1 MSKTTPNGPT
11 ASSKIKSPA
20 HNPAEQESTLGGM
33 PPLKTEPQINDANDP
48 SKRKPA
54 PDTVHG
60 V

>member
-1 MSKTTPNGPT
+1 MKNSST
-11 ASSKIKSPA
+11 ASAPSSGKVKSPSNTPEDQA
-20 HNPAEQESTLGGM
+20 TTLGGF
-33 PPLKTEPQINDANDP
+33 PPEKTEVQINDANDP